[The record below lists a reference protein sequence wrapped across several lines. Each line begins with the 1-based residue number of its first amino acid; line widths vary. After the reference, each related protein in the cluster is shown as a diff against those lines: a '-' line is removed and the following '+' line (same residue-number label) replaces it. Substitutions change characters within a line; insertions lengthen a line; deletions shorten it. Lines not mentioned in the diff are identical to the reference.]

1 MASNN
6 EISDAEIQRS
16 VEDARNEIRYLVTD
30 YPVDTLIRRYK
41 EKNPSEGDIYIPDYQ
56 RTLQWDDERKSYFI
70 ESLIL
75 RIPVPPVF
83 FYEVG
88 GSLELVDGSQRIR
101 TLVGFTNDDFKLT
114 GLEKLDAL
122 NGLKFSEI
130 PAVIRKR
137 FLNSPIRS
145 FVLEEGT
152 DQSARIELF
161 RRVNT
166 SSKQL
171 SEAEIRKG
179 AYQGPFLK
187 LVLECSNRRV
197 FVDMVPGKGSR
208 GNQNPE
214 SERQELVTRFF
225 IYSDRYRDFTHDV
238 RKFLDRHF
246 REFNAN
252 LTEAELAAKSDEFDT
267 VMNFINSASPRAF
280 FRPGNTKQVPR
291 VRFEAVSVGVCLA
304 LRERPDLEPGSFDW
318 LDDPDF
324 VQMIRTDA
332 SNSGPRL
339 RSRVEFVRDKL
350 LGAA

>member
-1 MASNN
+1 MTLTDNTKVT
-6 EISDAEIQRS
+6 DAEIQRS

-30 YPVDTLIRRYK
+30 YPVETLIRRYK
-41 EKNPSEGDIYIPDYQ
+41 EEDPSEGDIYIPDYQ
-56 RTLQWDDERKSYFI
+56 RSLQWDDERKSYFI
-70 ESLIL
+70 ESLML

-101 TLVGFTNDDFKLT
+101 TLVGFTNNEFKLT

-122 NGLKFSEI
+122 NGLRFSDI
-130 PAVIRKR
+130 PGVIRKR

-179 AYQGPFLK
+179 AYQGPFLN
-187 LVLECSNRRV
+187 LVLDCANRPAFRNLA
-197 FVDMVPGKGSR
+197 PGTGSR

-225 IYSDRYRDFTHDV
+225 IYSDRYTEFSHDV
-238 RKFLDRHF
+238 RKFLDRYF
-246 REFNAN
+246 REFNAQ
-252 LTEAELAAKSDEFDT
+252 LDDAAIAAKSTEF
-267 VMNFINSASPRAF
+267 NS
-280 FRPGNTKQVPR
+280 V
-291 VRFEAVSVGVCLA
+291 
-304 LRERPDLEPGSFDW
+304 W
-318 LDDPDF
+318 L
-324 VQMIRTDA
+324 
-332 SNSGPRL
+332 S
-339 RSRVEFVRDKL
+339 
-350 LGAA
+350 